1 MDSWKVSGISFAS
14 FIGCVVTLP
23 WAPRLGDVYGRKKIL
38 TWFNLVQF
46 LSFTVIMF
54 TKSLWVMIAASGVYG
69 ATSSIMA
76 TTGYLFLLELVP
88 KKNETRVATLF
99 FFFDQMPYLM
109 TVIYF
114 WVISKLWFWIVL
126 VGYVMQIISMI
137 LYWFL
142 PESPAFLFSLNRV
155 DETIQVF

>member
-1 MDSWKVSGISFAS
+1 
-14 FIGCVVTLP
+14 
-23 WAPRLGDVYGRKKIL
+23 
-38 TWFNLVQF
+38 
-46 LSFTVIMF
+46 
-54 TKSLWVMIAASGVYG
+54 
-69 ATSSIMA
+69 MA